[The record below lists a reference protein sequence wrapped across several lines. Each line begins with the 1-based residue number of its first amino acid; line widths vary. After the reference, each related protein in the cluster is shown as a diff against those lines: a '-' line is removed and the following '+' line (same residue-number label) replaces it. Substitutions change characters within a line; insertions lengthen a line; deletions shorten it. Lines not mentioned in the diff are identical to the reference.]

1 VGVLRKLDGIYY
13 GSEGFGSIAEKEYF
27 ELVQSA
33 LVESVEAYHSLS
45 SVLIVVYGLQAGM
58 DLVELGV
65 LGRKMKLVSAY
76 ENLLMFQNG
85 TSDADADEAT

>member
-1 VGVLRKLDGIYY
+1 M
-13 GSEGFGSIAEKEYF
+13 
-27 ELVQSA
+27 VQSA

-58 DLVELGV
+58 NLVELGV
-65 LGRKMKLVSAY
+65 LNRKMKLVSAY
-76 ENLLMFQNG
+76 ENLLMFLNG